1 MRNHQG
7 YPQGFQQRTP
17 VQRALLISLPTLLT
31 HRCSSASPLLHCSSS
46 GSVCQIDQRRPET
59 PRPAAFAAGVLR
71 LDTCGLRRP
80 SSAEAALGLAREP
93 TSDLTSKGRASG
105 CAVQR
110 VLLARIGAARG
121 SDAQARCGHT
131 PCGRSGAEEAQP
143 EARRQWKRVHAP
155 TIACRPLSARSS
167 ATSGH

>member
-7 YPQGFQQRTP
+7 YPQGFQQRTQ

-46 GSVCQIDQRRPET
+46 GSVCQIDYRRPET

-80 SSAEAALGLAREP
+80 SSAR
-93 TSDLTSKGRASG
+93 GRAGARSRADLRFDVERACLWVCCRESCWPALVLPAG
-105 CAVQR
+105 QTRRQGAGTPRVVAR
-110 VLLARIGAARG
+110 VLRRRSRRRG
-121 SDAQARCGHT
+121 G
-131 PCGRSGAEEAQP
+131 SG
-143 EARRQWKRVHAP
+143 
-155 TIACRPLSARSS
+155 SARTHRPSL
-167 ATSGH
+167 AGL